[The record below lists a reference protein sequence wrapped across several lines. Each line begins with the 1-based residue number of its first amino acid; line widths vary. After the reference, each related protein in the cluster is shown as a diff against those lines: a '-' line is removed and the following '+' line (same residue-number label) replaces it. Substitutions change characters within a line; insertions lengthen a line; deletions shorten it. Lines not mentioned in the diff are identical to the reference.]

1 MKILRQLREDKGI
14 TQAELGK
21 ILSISPST
29 IGMYEQGRRSPDY
42 DTLNKIA
49 DYFGVSTDKLLGRD
63 SLQRGLLGDGFANQ
77 PQNTQVIEETPKH
90 RVLVDASQG
99 LSDEEM
105 DVLIDMANIL
115 RAKHNID

>member
-1 MKILRQLREDKGI
+1 MKILRRLREDKGI

-49 DYFGVSTDKLLGRD
+49 DYFGVSTDKLLGRVPV
-63 SLQRGLLGDGFANQ
+63 QRGLLGNGFTNQ
-77 PQNTQVIEETPKH
+77 PQDMQVIEETPKH
-90 RVLVDASQG
+90 RILVHASQG
-99 LSDEEM
+99 LSDDEM
-105 DVLIDMANIL
+105 QVLIDMANVL
-115 RAKHNID
+115 RSKHDIE